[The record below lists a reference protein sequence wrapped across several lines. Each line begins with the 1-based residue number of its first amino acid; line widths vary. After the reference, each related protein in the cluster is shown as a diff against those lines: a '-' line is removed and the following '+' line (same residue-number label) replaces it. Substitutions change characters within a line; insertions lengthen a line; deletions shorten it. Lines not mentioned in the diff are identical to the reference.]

1 VAEQR
6 GGPAVS
12 DASAPED
19 EDYQEPGGYPGEQLG
34 LPETG
39 HGSVAGVGVRLGALL
54 IDWVLCEFIAVAAF
68 HSQYLTI
75 GVYGAEVYIL
85 TALTGF
91 TIGKRLLGIRV
102 VRLDGK
108 PVGLLWGLVRTILF
122 LCVVPAVVYDSDRR
136 GLHDRAANTVV
147 IKV

>member
-1 VAEQR
+1 V
-6 GGPAVS
+6 VS
-12 DASAPED
+12 DAPAPQG
-19 EDYQEPGGYPGEQLG
+19 EDYQEPSGYPGERLG

-39 HGSVAGVGVRLGALL
+39 SGSVAGMGVRLGALL
-54 IDWVLCEFIAVAAF
+54 IDWVLCEAIAVAAF

-91 TIGKRLLGIRV
+91 TIGKRLVGIRV

-108 PVGLLWGLVRTILF
+108 PVGLLWGLVRTVLF